1 MNLLLLPIK
10 RPVAVAMFFLGIV
23 LLGAIASQRL
33 AVELFP
39 ALQGDMLFVNFGRPG
54 SDPEVVERELLIPL
68 QTRVATLAGVQETW
82 AEITGSNGNFRV
94 QFERGTNIKTRELE
108 LQRYA
113 ADIRR
118 SQPQNTYINVGSQN
132 TGVLSTVVMQIQVTG
147 KTEDKNALFD
157 LAEQIVSPRLAAL
170 SGVSQ
175 VIVNG
180 GAGKQVTVKVDADR
194 ATALGITTSE
204 VTNAVKRNVGR
215 SVFVGGLESEAGR
228 TAVILDG
235 RPNSAWAV
243 EEARIS
249 DKNSAVLRHVA
260 QVDVGFGR
268 EERLFRVNGQPAVG
282 LVVFQQQGS
291 NLVRLGA
298 RLRDRIDVISE
309 ELQPM
314 GIGLVVGFD
323 AAETVEDQISRLSE
337 LGLSGFLIALLVL
350 YFFLRQWRA
359 VLVVGLA
366 VPVSLLAALAAL
378 YLLDQ
383 SLNLITLFGLALAIG
398 LVIDNSVVVFEAIQR
413 QVEHGLAIDEAVR
426 EGLKRTARAIIAASA
441 TTAVVFVPLA
451 MLNLDDA
458 MIQEMAQVISLSILL
473 PLFASLLI
481 AIGLVPLLAFKLA
494 GPAAAARREDLHQR
508 REARGNLIPPDVPRM
523 LFTRIVAGALR
534 HPPTWITGTMI
545 AVLLTVAIALP
556 WVMVNSR
563 SQEAA
568 EADTLQL
575 EIQFASARGSLNT
588 ASQSIARLEQTALD
602 LEGVETVE
610 AQIRE
615 EGGTLTVHLV
625 DEELRPEGFRAQVV
639 RNKLREEGKKIKGLE
654 ILRPG
659 QQGRGNDGGGG
670 GLGGGNAFGGSPAEI
685 VISGPDSGQLQ
696 SLADTIQSQLDS
708 MEQVSWARVT
718 VRPGSAEF
726 WIEPMY
732 SAFVALGLNFNDI
745 LPTLNLAGREGE
757 TMQTGFVTG
766 SGRELPLVIER
777 VGARDETGARA
788 DLSRLRLQT
797 PAGVV
802 PVASLATIRQMPAPP
817 VIAHHNGRREISVM
831 YGLSDQIPET
841 GPTRILIEEQIADAV
856 RAIPKPQGV
865 SIETLEENDAVS
877 LLEQILVPAVL
888 LLFLILAMTFESMSL
903 PVLVLVAL
911 PLTLL
916 GATWA
921 LAFAAMPLGPMA
933 AMGALALIGLTVNP
947 AILLLDRMQ
956 QLIRNGGWSPGAA
969 ALAAVRERTRPV
981 LMTTATT
988 VAGLWPLAI
997 VTGQENEIWPPFA
1010 TIVMGG
1016 LVTSTLLTL
1025 MIMPVGFILLRRVD
1039 VLFARVG
1046 PWLAFVWLTAMVG
1059 TMSALI
1065 LTEVLTSLLWQ
1076 IVSALIIGGIYL
1088 AIAVLVFS
1096 PRKIPEP
1103 DCNDGP
1109 PTLEVKY
1116 LQKVYGLPG
1125 PFSTALQAP
1134 RRFAK
1139 KVLESGHTAFHPADA
1154 RENLV
1159 PLMLAASGFGYLAYL
1174 LSSSF
1179 WTLVFAMV
1187 STILVI
1193 RTLLEVRRMRGLA
1206 DATGQVLPGGPENM
1220 AASLLPWLTLAG
1232 FTIWY
1237 TILPLMDRP
1246 ADQQNTPVI
1255 AFLILPVIATL
1266 LTLTIVRMRQTAQRE
1281 QEGSLPPLEDGWL
1294 RSMRAGWRKVSN
1306 ILAGQDLPTEPVYA
1320 LNNIHFR
1327 IERGMIG
1334 ILGPNGAGKTTLLR
1348 QLAGILDPTRGTISL
1363 GGVPMD
1369 AIKHH
1374 LANWVGYLPQYIG
1387 LPQGM
1392 SPKEY
1397 LHWYAELYGLSA
1409 DIRHERVNSLLTEVG
1424 LEAKVD
1430 DTISSLSGGMK
1441 QRVAIA
1447 RTLLRLPPVIIVDEP
1462 TSGLDPRER
1471 IRFRNL
1477 LSRLARDRIVLFS
1490 THVVEDVAVACDRVM
1505 VLGGGRLH
1513 FDGPTG
1519 DLANVA
1525 NGRVWEIVC
1534 NRGELPRLPAD
1545 AMQTEE
1551 LPTPQGKIAYR
1562 ILSGEQPH
1570 ETANKVDATLEDGYL
1585 WLIASRGWNFDLEE
1599 IHA

>member
-82 AEITGSNGNFRV
+82 AEIQGSNGNFRV
-94 QFERGTNIKTRELE
+94 QFERGSNIKTRELE

-132 TGVLSTVVMQIQVTG
+132 TGALSTVVMQIQVTG
-147 KTEDKNALFD
+147 NTEDKNALFD
-157 LAEQIVSPRLAAL
+157 LAEQVVSPRLAAL

-180 GAGKQVTVKVDADR
+180 GAGRQVTVKVDADR
-194 ATALGITTSE
+194 ATALGITTSK
-204 VTNAVKRNVGR
+204 VTDAVRRTIGR
-215 SVFVGGLESEAGR
+215 LVYVGGLESEAGR

-235 RPNSAWAV
+235 RPGSAWAV

-249 DKNSAVLRHVA
+249 DMNSSVLRHVA
-260 QVDVGFGR
+260 EVDVGFGR

-282 LVVFQQQGS
+282 LIVFQQQGS

-298 RLRDRIDVISE
+298 RIRDRIEVISE
-309 ELQPM
+309 ELRPM

-337 LGLSGFLIALLVL
+337 LGLSGFCIALLVL
-350 YFFLRQWRA
+350 FFFLRQWRA

-378 YLLDQ
+378 YLLEQ

-413 QVEHGLAIDEAVR
+413 HVEHGLAIEDAVR

-441 TTAVVFVPLA
+441 TTAVVFLPLA
-451 MLNLDDA
+451 MLDLDDA
-458 MIQEMAQVISLSILL
+458 MIQEMSQVVSLSILL

-508 REARGNLIPPDVPRM
+508 REARGNLIAPDVPRM

-534 HPPTWITGTMI
+534 HPPTWITGTVI

-568 EADTLQL
+568 EADTLQM
-575 EIQFASARGSLNT
+575 EIQFASARGSLDT
-588 ASQSIARLEQTALD
+588 ASQSLARLEQTALD
-602 LEGVETVE
+602 LDGVETVE
-610 AQIRE
+610 AQIQE
-615 EGGTLTVHLV
+615 DGGTLTVHLV
-625 DEELRPEGFRAQVV
+625 DKELRPDGFRAQVV
-639 RNKLREEGKKIKGLE
+639 RNKIRQEGNKIKDLE

-659 QQGRGNDGGGG
+659 QQGRGRDGG
-670 GLGGGNAFGGSPAEI
+670 GGGNAFGGSPAEI
-685 VISGPDSGQLQ
+685 VISGPDSSQLQ
-696 SLADTIQSQLDS
+696 SLADTIKSQLDS

-726 WIEPMY
+726 WVEPVH
-732 SAFVALGLNFNDI
+732 SAFEALGLNFNDI

-788 DLSRLRLQT
+788 DLARLRLQT

-802 PVASLATIRQMPAPP
+802 PLASLATIRQMPAPP

-831 YGLSDQIPET
+831 YGFSDQIPET
-841 GPTRILIEEQIADAV
+841 GPTRILIEEQVADAV
-856 RAIPKPQGV
+856 RTIPKPPGV
-865 SIETLEENDAVS
+865 AIETLEENDAVS

-921 LAFAAMPLGPMA
+921 LAFASMPLGPMA
-933 AMGALALIGLTVNP
+933 AMGGLALVGLTVNP

-956 QLIRNGGWSPGAA
+956 QLIRSGGWTPGAA

-1046 PWLAFVWLTAMVG
+1046 PWLAFVWLAAMVG
-1059 TMSALI
+1059 TMSGLI

-1076 IVSALIIGGIYL
+1076 IVSSLIIGGIYL

-1096 PRKIPEP
+1096 PRKVPEP
-1103 DCNDGP
+1103 DCSDGP
-1109 PTLEVKY
+1109 PVLDVKY

-1134 RRFAK
+1134 RRFAE
-1139 KVLESGHTAFHPADA
+1139 KVLASGHTAFHPADA
-1154 RENLV
+1154 KENLI
-1159 PLMLAASGFGYLAYL
+1159 PLLLAACGFGYLAYL

-1193 RTLLEVRRMRGLA
+1193 RMLHEVRRMRGLA
-1206 DATGQVLPGGPENM
+1206 DASGQVLPGGPENIV
-1220 AASLLPWLTLAG
+1220 ASMLPWFTLAG
-1232 FTIWY
+1232 FTVWF
-1237 TILPLMDRP
+1237 TVLPLLDRP
-1246 ADQQNTPVI
+1246 ASQEDWPVI
-1255 AFLILPVIATL
+1255 AYVALPVLATL
-1266 LTLTIVRMRQTAQRE
+1266 ITFAVVRMRRTAQRE
-1281 QEGSLPPLEDGWL
+1281 QEGTLSPLEDGWF
-1294 RSMRAGWRKVSN
+1294 RSIRAGWRKISN
-1306 ILAGQDLPTEPVYA
+1306 ILAGQDLPTERVYA
-1320 LNNIHFR
+1320 LNNVHFR

-1363 GGVPMD
+1363 GGVPMEK
-1369 AIKHH
+1369 IKHH

-1409 DIRHERVNSLLTEVG
+1409 DIRDERVDSLLIEVG
-1424 LEAKVD
+1424 LESKVD
-1430 DTISSLSGGMK
+1430 DTIGSLSGGMK

-1505 VLGGGRLH
+1505 VLGGGLLH

-1525 NGRVWEIVC
+1525 GGRVWEIVC
-1534 NRGELPRLPAD
+1534 KRGELPTLPAD
-1545 AMQTEE
+1545 ALQTEE
-1551 LPTPQGKIAYR
+1551 LPTPQGDIAYR
-1562 ILSGEQPH
+1562 ILSADQPH
-1570 ETANKVDATLEDGYL
+1570 ETARKADATLEDGYL
-1585 WLIASRGWNFDLEE
+1585 WLIASGGWNFDLEE
-1599 IHA
+1599 IQA